1 MNAPETQNQRL
12 VGASVKRKED
22 YRYLTGNGQYTDD
35 IVMPQQ
41 SYGYFVRSPHAHAR
55 IRAIDKGAALA
66 APGVIGVFTGE
77 DMAADKV
84 GGLPCGWL
92 IHSIDGTPMK
102 EPAHPVLAQ
111 GKARHVGDQVAL
123 VVAETLQQARDA
135 AELVEVDY
143 EELPAVVNTAQ
154 AASASTL
161 VHDDVPANT
170 CYVWGHGDR
179 DATDAAFA
187 KAAHVTTLDIVN
199 NRLIPNAI
207 EPRAVNASYSRLD
220 DSYTLYVASQNPH
233 VERLLMGAFVLGL
246 PESRLR
252 VIAPDVGGGFGS
264 KIFLYP
270 EDVALTWAS
279 KKVKRPI
286 KWTAERS
293 ESFLTDAHGRDH
305 VTRAE
310 LALDAD
316 GKFLAMRVHTTA
328 NMGAYLSTFA
338 SSVPT
343 ILYATL
349 LAGQYATPAIYAQV
363 TAVFT
368 NTAPVDAYR
377 GAGRPEATY
386 VVERLVE
393 TAARELGIDPAELR
407 RRNFIRA
414 FPYAT
419 PVGLTYDTGDYEPCL
434 ARAEELADV
443 KGFPARREE
452 AQRRG
457 KLRGLGYSCYIEACG
472 LAPSNIAGALG
483 ARAGLFEVG
492 EIRVHPTGSV
502 TVFTG
507 SHSHGQGHETT
518 FAQVVADRLG
528 IGLDQVEVVHGDT
541 GRVPFGMGTY
551 GSRSLAV
558 GGSAI
563 MKALDKIEAKAK
575 KIAAHL
581 LETSADDIE
590 FRNGVFTVAGTDR
603 GKTFGEVALT
613 AYVPHNYP
621 PDKLEPGLNENA
633 FYDPTNFTY
642 PSGAYICE
650 VEVDPDTGET
660 RVVKFTAVD
669 DFGNIINPMI
679 VEGQVHGGIGQ
690 GLGQAMMEQAIYD
703 DDSGQLLTGSYMDYA
718 MPRAADLP
726 DYTVE
731 TSQGTPCTHN
741 PLGVKGCGEAGAIGS
756 PPAFINALV
765 DALSPLGVRDM
776 QMPATPHRVWQ
787 AMQQARQPQA
797 QQQAPQRQQPSQMAT
812 PQPQRQGGQQPTA
825 N

>member
-1 MNAPETQNQRL
+1 MNAPERHPLIGTPVR
-12 VGASVKRKED
+12 RKED
-22 YRYLTGNGQYTDD
+22 YRFLTGNGQYTDD
-35 IVMPQQ
+35 IVLAHQ
-41 SYGYFVRSPHAHAR
+41 SYACFVRSPHAHAR
-55 IRAIDKGAALA
+55 IRSIDTAEALA
-66 APGVIGVFTGE
+66 APGVIAVLTGE

-102 EPAHPVLAQ
+102 EPPHPALAH
-111 GKARHVGDQVAL
+111 GKARHVGDQVA
-123 VVAETLQQARDA
+123 VVIAETLQQARDA
-135 AELVEVDY
+135 AEKVDVDY
-143 EELPAVVNTAQ
+143 ETLPAVVAPAAAAQ
-154 AASASTL
+154 SATL

-170 CYVWGHGDR
+170 CYTWGHGDKA
-179 DATDAAFA
+179 ATDAAFA
-187 KAAHVTTLDIVN
+187 KAAHVTTLEIVN

-207 EPRAVNASYSRLD
+207 EPRAVNASYERRD
-220 DSYTLYVASQNPH
+220 DSYTVYVANQNPH

-252 VIAPDVGGGFGS
+252 IIAPDVGGGFGS

-279 KKVKRPI
+279 KKIGRPV
-286 KWTAERS
+286 KWTADRS

-310 LALDAD
+310 LAMDAD
-316 GKFLAMRVHTTA
+316 GRFLAMRVHTVA

-349 LAGQYATPAIYAQV
+349 LAGQYATPAIYAEV
-363 TAVFT
+363 HAVFT

-393 TAARELGIDPAELR
+393 TAARELGMDPAELR
-407 RRNFIRA
+407 RKNFIRD

-434 ARAEELADV
+434 ARAQALADV
-443 KGFPARREE
+443 AGFPARRE
-452 AQRRG
+452 ASKQRG

-492 EIRVHPTGSV
+492 EIRVHPTGTV

-518 FAQVVADRLG
+518 FAQIVADRLG
-528 IGLDQVEVVHGDT
+528 IALESVEIVHGDT

-563 MKALDKIEAKAK
+563 MKALDKVEAKAK

-581 LETSADDIE
+581 LEASDADIE
-590 FRNGVFTVAGTDR
+590 FSDGVFRVAGTDR
-603 GKTFGEVALT
+603 TKTFGEVALT

-621 PDKLEPGLNENA
+621 LDKLEPGLNENA

-650 VEVDPDTGET
+650 VEVDPDTGESQVM
-660 RVVKFTAVD
+660 RFTAVD
-669 DFGNIINPMI
+669 DFGNVINPMI

-690 GLGQAMMEQAIYD
+690 GLGQAMLEQCVYD
-703 DDSGQLLTGSYMDYA
+703 EDSGQLLTGSYMDYA
-718 MPRAADLP
+718 MPRAGDLP
-726 DYTVE
+726 EFTVE
-731 TSQGTPCTHN
+731 TAKGTPCTHN

-765 DALSPLGVRDM
+765 DALAPLGVRDV

-787 AMQQARQPQA
+787 AMQQAM
-797 QQQAPQRQQPSQMAT
+797 QQANHSGT
-812 PQPQRQGGQQPTA
+812 PTV
-825 N
+825 